1 MDILYQLLLF
11 CQYLFCK
18 KLGQKSG
25 EYAEYNAEQNINYR
39 CQNTTAFYEI
49 CGFERKGGKGG
60 EASAYSDFEKEYQ
73 FCVEVLIFCGGKG
86 DYAYN
91 ECTEYVYYKC
101 IYRKRVGIF
110 YRNEAD

>member
-1 MDILYQLLLF
+1 MLLYRNPSREA
-11 CQYLFCK
+11 CCGTR
-18 KLGQKSG
+18 GQQRVARPDRADAQGHVQDDVQPG
-25 EYAEYNAEQNINYR
+25 ERRGVAEQQQRI
-39 CQNTTAFYEI
+39 Q
-49 CGFERKGGKGG
+49 RKGGKGG

-110 YRNEAD
+110 Y